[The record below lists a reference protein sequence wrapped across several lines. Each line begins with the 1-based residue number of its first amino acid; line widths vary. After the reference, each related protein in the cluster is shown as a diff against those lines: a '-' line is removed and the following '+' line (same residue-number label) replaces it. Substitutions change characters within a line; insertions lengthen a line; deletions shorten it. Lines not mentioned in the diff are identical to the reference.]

1 MLYFHAKTIP
11 QSHVVLHPRHKLSYF
26 KTAGW
31 TADWI
36 KTPENLVHDE
46 FDSHYARI
54 VVDAGPE
61 IETVETSITTKVCGI
76 LVQLYSRN

>member
-36 KTPENLVHDE
+36 QTAEKLVHDE
-46 FDSHYARI
+46 FDGHYARI

-76 LVQLYSRN
+76 PVQL